1 MRQRYPSV
9 PVEVLQAVSERQ
21 ASLVLGLALRN
32 RDILKETIF
41 KEAIHCDFSPKGWL
55 HIATNE
61 NEEQGLCDE
70 VTLAAQHGQR
80 IGIWS
85 RAKIADEFGIDAAFL
100 GRFIPGDGTYHP
112 FKYVCGELRGAL
124 RDGVALYTRTKV
136 RSIVS
141 SDTHVHRIRT
151 SRGEITT
158 RFDST
163 LASGTIGIR
172 AENASTTLRLL
183 VVSARPMD
191 RCRLTATP

>member
-1 MRQRYPSV
+1 MVVIGAGLTGVAAAYRLKDTGLRVVLLDQGDPAGEASGRNGGNFELLPENSVGIYEGLAPGRFTFMRQRYPSV

-41 KEAIHCDFSPKGWL
+41 KEAIHWDFSPKGWL

-85 RAKIADEFGIDAAFL
+85 RERL
-100 GRFIPGDGTYHP
+100 PM
-112 FKYVCGELRGAL
+112 
-124 RDGVALYTRTKV
+124 
-136 RSIVS
+136 S
-141 SDTHVHRIRT
+141 
-151 SRGEITT
+151 
-158 RFDST
+158 
-163 LASGTIGIR
+163 LA
-172 AENASTTLRLL
+172 
-183 VVSARPMD
+183 
-191 RCRLTATP
+191 